1 MPKNGYAKSAEEAEA
16 ELKEYCKSISFDH
29 EWISAPQWDA
39 TIRIAQD
46 KKTGY
51 TEAFN
56 TIEADKHELFRAGAR
71 DARQARLD
79 GDAAQLLATAAS
91 HYSLKTTVA
100 GILQQL
106 ADAYVAG
113 HRVNLTLGGPPM
125 DDTRYADLRD
135 EWDDAAQLAAGGVFT
150 EFVSHPPQ
158 NKPAADKGNVG
169 DTKETRKVQG
179 DLLVK
184 IGGVRFN
191 MHVNIAD

>member
-1 MPKNGYAKSAEEAEA
+1 MPKNDYAKSAEEAEA
-16 ELKEYCKSISFDH
+16 ELKTYCEAISFDH

-51 TEAFN
+51 TEAFKS
-56 TIEADKHELFRAGAR
+56 IDADKDELFRAGAR
-71 DARQARLD
+71 DARQAQLD
-79 GDAAQLLATAAS
+79 GDAAQLLATAAK

-106 ADAYVAG
+106 AGAYVDG
-113 HRVNLTLGGPPM
+113 HRVYLTLGGQPM
-125 DDTRYADLRD
+125 DATRYADLRD
-135 EWDDAAQLAAGGVFT
+135 EWDEAAQLAAGGVFT
-150 EFVSHPPQ
+150 GFVSHPPQ
-158 NKPAADKGNVG
+158 NKLAVNKGNVG